1 MTKKKEANIISFS
14 VLANAKGKLV
24 TEYSIAEVDKLEDKL
39 DAITLSSLKTIIRI
53 AKEEFKKIHVRI
65 ERELDARL
73 YKN

>member
-24 TEYSIAEVDKLEDKL
+24 TEYSIAEVDKLEGKL

-53 AKEEFKKIHVRI
+53 AKEEFKKIHSRI
-65 ERELDARL
+65 ELELDARL